1 MSAGVAKKA
10 AVAWLFSLLV
20 GGGAAC
26 VPRIHPR
33 GGAEV
38 GVASWYGP
46 DFHGRPTASREVF
59 NMYDMTAAHPTLPL
73 GTWVVVTHLES
84 GRSAVVRVNDRGPFV
99 RGRIIDLSY
108 AAARVLGLIGPG
120 TARVRVEVLTVP
132 PGLEKGVRYSVQVGA
147 FASRANAESL
157 RRKLAGAFPGVY
169 IEPFVA
175 PTQTYYRARVRAG
188 DRAEAVGLAT
198 RLAAAG
204 YPALLIEGP

>member
-1 MSAGVAKKA
+1 MSAGAAKKA
-10 AVAWLFSLLV
+10 AVAWLTLFV
-20 GGGAAC
+20 GAGAAC

-38 GVASWYGP
+38 GIASWYGP
-46 DFHGRPTASREVF
+46 EFHGRPTASREVF

-120 TARVRVEVLTVP
+120 TGRVRIEVLRVP
-132 PGLEKGVRYSVQVGA
+132 PGLEKGIRYSVQVGA
-147 FASRANAESL
+147 FASQANAESL
-157 RRKLAGAFPGVY
+157 RRKLAADFPGAY

-175 PTQTYYRARVRAG
+175 ATQTYYRVRVRAG
-188 DRAEAVGLAT
+188 DRAEAEGLAA

-204 YPALLIEGP
+204 YPVLLIEEP